1 MDDFGQLRTL
11 GPARSGGSDRADGL
25 HAVGWSTQKSTTS
38 KSPAATAND
47 MVAAGWERAK
57 VDEAVASGMRYSPAR
72 NTVLTPMIRGG
83 FGDGFDTE
91 FDDE

>member
-1 MDDFGQLRTL
+1 
-11 GPARSGGSDRADGL
+11 
-25 HAVGWSTQKSTTS
+25 
-38 KSPAATAND
+38 
-47 MVAAGWERAK
+47 VAAGWDRHK
-57 VDEAVASGMRYSPAR
+57 FDEAVASGMRYSPAR